1 MATYY
6 VRKDGSNSNTG
17 LADTAGGAWLTVAK
31 AAAELT
37 AGDTC
42 YVRAGV
48 YSEKPTVA
56 NSGTEASPITFIGET
71 GTEVAGFLL
80 QTSWVSIQ
88 NMKLFGGV
96 APGPDGIISY
106 IIPAADCS
114 VTGCVFERP
123 DGGSVSAVNM
133 SFTEPGVRP
142 LRLTLQG
149 NQFLNCTRTA
159 ELNLQGVGHL
169 IEGNYF
175 SAQTGHDCIRI
186 ASSYTTIRGNTFDNW
201 SRPGGS
207 SLHTD
212 LIQAF
217 SSNNEISEYNI
228 IEGNLAI
235 NCVDCQIGNL
245 EDQAGLG
252 RVGNWIWR
260 NNIFCNVDA
269 QMSIYT
275 PGMKFYNNVFYRC
288 GKNGVGPLLFRD
300 STDRN
305 SATGGIVRNNVF
317 LECGNNSTS
326 PTVGWYSSTAAI
338 TDLVVSNNF
347 VRGTGAGTVKSTFSE
362 TGGINGS
369 DPLFEDAAA
378 YDFRLRAGSPLI
390 DAGADVSDDN
400 NTDYYENARSVP
412 FDIGAFEFGSTPGAD
427 TTPPTPNP
435 STIASVTVN
444 STTQITVVADTAT
457 DAVSSPVEYNHSI
470 DGVFA
475 GWQSS
480 ATRVFTGLLPGTLY
494 SFTVRARDSAGN
506 ATTASVA
513 STATTDASQTTTPNP
528 LAFRSNAMLAM
539 GAF

>member
-6 VRKDGSNSNTG
+6 VRKDGNDSNAGTS
-17 LADTAGGAWLTVAK
+17 DTSGGAWLTCTK
-31 AAAELT
+31 AATTCA

-42 YVRAGV
+42 YIRAGE
-48 YSEKPTVA
+48 YAEGMTIS
-56 NSGTEASPITFIGET
+56 NNGTEASPISFIGET
-71 GTEVAGFLL
+71 GTKVGWFICNKRWINLYSVWL
-80 QTSWVSIQ
+80 YGISG
-88 NMKLFGGV
+88 N
-96 APGPDGIISY
+96 DGLYTYLID
-106 IIPAADCS
+106 AEDCL
-114 VTGCVFERP
+114 VEGCTFDRVL
-123 DGGSVSAVNM
+123 SNYSAVNM
-133 SFTEPGVRP
+133 AFSQPGVRP
-142 LRLTLQG
+142 LRLTMRG

-175 SAQTGHDCIRI
+175 SAQSGQDCIRI

-207 SLHTD
+207 LLHTD

-228 IEGNLAI
+228 IEGNLAT
-235 NCVDCQIGNL
+235 NCVDCQLGNL
-245 EDQAGLG
+245 EDQAGNG

-275 PGMKFYNNVFYRC
+275 PGMKFFNNVFYRC

-305 SATGGIVRNNVF
+305 SATGGVVRNNVF

-326 PTVGWYSSTAAI
+326 PTVGWYSSTAGI
-338 TDLVVSNNF
+338 TDLAVSNNF

-444 STTQITVVADTAT
+444 STTQITVIADTAT

-470 DGVFA
+470 GGVFQ

-480 ATRVFTGLLPGTLY
+480 ATRVFTGLSPGTLY
-494 SFTVRARDSAGN
+494 SFSVRARDSAGN
-506 ATTASVA
+506 ATTASAA
-513 STATTDASQTTTPNP
+513 STATTDASETTTPNP